1 MSWFWQSFV
10 VCGFFKCY
18 TVRQEENEENDP
30 CAKLKSKT
38 NTIQYKQKFREL
50 NKPEKFN
57 LSHESGFCEK
67 NDGTFVDL
75 VPSGDNALIIPSNS
89 INGTHVHQNRL
100 KTYINGTPYDA
111 RIKIQSVGDLDN
123 LIQTLQTNN
132 TDPLDAFNVM
142 ISNEG
147 IFAISIIEQITWTT
161 ELEEKLKKFNEFYNK
176 KCDILIKKLIVRF
189 LS

>member
-1 MSWFWQSFV
+1 MKIIISQVLLLVESFIPNDSGNNNPIV
-10 VCGFFKCY
+10 TAPVLELE
-18 TVRQEENEENDP
+18 EENEENDP

-111 RIKIQSVGDLDN
+111 RIKIQYGYTN
-123 LIQTLQTNN
+123 L
-132 TDPLDAFNVM
+132 A
-142 ISNEG
+142 S
-147 IFAISIIEQITWTT
+147 S
-161 ELEEKLKKFNEFYNK
+161 
-176 KCDILIKKLIVRF
+176 
-189 LS
+189 